1 MEEEGCA
8 MLNLTSVID
17 FSLSEIKNKIKKKKI
32 ISDDSK
38 TRGCDDIWNQTKH
51 GVISIANDPFWI

>member
-1 MEEEGCA
+1 MEEEGCV

-17 FSLSEIKNKIKKKKI
+17 FSLSEIKNKTI

>member
-17 FSLSEIKNKIKKKKI
+17 FSLSEIKNKTI
-32 ISDDSK
+32 ISDDFK
-38 TRGCDDIWNQTKH
+38 TRGCDDIRNQTKH
-51 GVISIANDPFWI
+51 GVISIANDPF

>member
-17 FSLSEIKNKIKKKKI
+17 FSLSEIKNKTIR
-32 ISDDSK
+32 SDDS
-38 TRGCDDIWNQTKH
+38 RLE
-51 GVISIANDPFWI
+51 VVMISEIKPNMG

>member
-17 FSLSEIKNKIKKKKI
+17 FSLSEIKNKTI

-38 TRGCDDIWNQTKH
+38 TRGCDDI
-51 GVISIANDPFWI
+51 

>member
-17 FSLSEIKNKIKKKKI
+17 FSLSEIKNKTI
-32 ISDDSK
+32 ISGDSK